1 MKYKFKVKR
10 EDDNKMGIIL
20 DVIIVAIIALNI
32 FICYRKGLV
41 KLAVG
46 LIAVLAAVILSL
58 ILYKSISNAI
68 IENTEIDEK
77 IENAI
82 IENFSAETN
91 ENAEVRY
98 IGIIDYLEKY
108 VDDAV
113 NKTQNE
119 IVYETAGT
127 MAVRIVNVAVILI
140 IFLIVRVVL
149 LMLTFISDMITSLPI
164 LKQFNEVGGVIYGA
178 VKALLII
185 YALLTIVF
193 FVVYATGN
201 TTISEAIASSFITKF
216 FYDHNLLLNILF

>member
-1 MKYKFKVKR
+1 
-10 EDDNKMGIIL
+10 MGIIL
-20 DVIIVAIIALNI
+20 DIVLIAIIALNV
-32 FICYRKGLV
+32 FICYKKGLV

-46 LIAVLAAVILSL
+46 LIAVLGAVILAL
-58 ILYKSISNAI
+58 ILYKPVSNII
-68 IENTEIDEK
+68 IENTEIDDK

-98 IGIIDYLEKY
+98 VGIIDYLEKY

-127 MAVRIVNVAVILI
+127 IAVKIVNVAVILI
-140 IFLIVRVVL
+140 IFLIVRIAL
-149 LMLTFISDMITSLPI
+149 ILLTFISDLITSLPI

-185 YALLTIVF
+185 YTLLTIVF

-201 TTISEAIASSFITKF
+201 TTISEAISSSFITKF

>member
-1 MKYKFKVKR
+1 
-10 EDDNKMGIIL
+10 MGIIL
-20 DVIIVAIIALNI
+20 DVIIIAIIALNI

-58 ILYKSISNAI
+58 ILYKPISNAI

-82 IENFSAETN
+82 IENFSAET
-91 ENAEVRY
+91 EGNAEVRY
-98 IGIIDYLEKY
+98 VGILDYLEKY

-127 MAVRIVNVAVILI
+127 IAVRFVNIAVILA
-140 IFLIVRVVL
+140 IFLVSRIVL
-149 LMLTFISDMITSLPI
+149 LLLTFISDMITSLPI
-164 LKQFNEVGGVIYGA
+164 LKQFNEVGGVLYGA

-185 YALLTIVF
+185 YVLLAIAF

-201 TTISEAIASSFITKF
+201 TTISDAIANSFITKF
-216 FYDHNLLLNILF
+216 LYNHNLLLNILF

>member
-1 MKYKFKVKR
+1 
-10 EDDNKMGIIL
+10 MGIIL
-20 DVIIVAIIALNI
+20 DIIIVAIIALNI
-32 FICYRKGLV
+32 FICYKKGLV

-46 LIAVLAAVILSL
+46 LIAVLGAIILAL
-58 ILYKSISNAI
+58 ILYKPVSNII

-98 IGIIDYLEKY
+98 VGIIDYLEKY

-149 LMLTFISDMITSLPI
+149 LLLTFISDIITSLPI

-185 YALLTIVF
+185 YALLTIIF
-193 FVVYATGN
+193 FVIYATGN
-201 TTISEAIASSFITKF
+201 TTISEAISSSFITKF
-216 FYDHNLLLNILF
+216 FYDHNLLLTILF